1 MEGTGQQ
8 PRSNF
13 CGLHLAEVS
22 KGRCHLYFLLYHK
35 EEIDIKEEMTQ
46 VAGWSINAPCIKEQS
61 SVCTV
66 AITMVRTPFI
76 IWG

>member
-46 VAGWSINAPCIKEQS
+46 VAG
-61 SVCTV
+61 
-66 AITMVRTPFI
+66 
-76 IWG
+76 